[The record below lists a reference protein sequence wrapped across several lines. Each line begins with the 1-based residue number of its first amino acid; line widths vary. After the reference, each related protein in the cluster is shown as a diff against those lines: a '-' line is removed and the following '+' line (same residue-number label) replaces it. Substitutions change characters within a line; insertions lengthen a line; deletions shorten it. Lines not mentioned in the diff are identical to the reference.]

1 MSALAAVVP
10 EVTSDLVG
18 GLVRDDLRAWISYP
32 PALRR
37 PGDQRGRLAHP
48 LHRDRIATPA
58 TAEYLLRHAMTRPDL
73 FPRHLPEGRGKAHQH
88 VGVRVEAPPGAYS
101 SIPVWRDRQHWVT
114 ITVAIAT
121 AMHPETLSSY
131 GVAASTLQRWALAK
145 SGYAWSNGRRCVVR
159 PDVLASIMGVSERQ
173 AQRCNALARAL
184 GLEVVVMQGRM
195 LTQEERWRA
204 YDAGSR
210 QRGLATET
218 ALTIPP
224 DQRGL
229 VDHVTPPRG
238 GSVTT
243 ETKDLL
249 GFPHGLPAGIN
260 GAATRPRPQSRRR
273 KGSPAWRL
281 ALEVV
286 RAVPWL
292 AQESPHRLVG
302 VLARYVMCPTRWSG
316 AHIAAALTERDR
328 RLQQPS
334 MTATRITTRPAAV
347 LAAALRDVDPTLDHP
362 TLTNGPLIPV
372 LTSCGHPSCDGHG
385 WLHDLIEIN
394 GHSFA
399 RKCPR
404 CPDTI
409 RTNH

>member
-1 MSALAAVVP
+1 
-10 EVTSDLVG
+10 
-18 GLVRDDLRAWISYP
+18 
-32 PALRR
+32 
-37 PGDQRGRLAHP
+37 
-48 LHRDRIATPA
+48 
-58 TAEYLLRHAMTRPDL
+58 
-73 FPRHLPEGRGKAHQH
+73 
-88 VGVRVEAPPGAYS
+88 
-101 SIPVWRDRQHWVT
+101 
-114 ITVAIAT
+114 
-121 AMHPETLSSY
+121 MHPETLSSY
-131 GVAASTLQRWALAK
+131 GVAASTLQRCALAK

-281 ALEVV
+281 ALDVV

-302 VLARYVMCPTRWSG
+302 VLARYVDVPYPLVRCSHRRS
-316 AHIAAALTERDR
+316 AHR
-328 RLQQPS
+328 
-334 MTATRITTRPAAV
+334 TRPSTPA
-347 LAAALRDVDPTLDHP
+347 TLD
-362 TLTNGPLIPV
+362 
-372 LTSCGHPSCDGHG
+372 DR
-385 WLHDLIEIN
+385 
-394 GHSFA
+394 HSYHYPA
-399 RKCPR
+399 RCCPR
-404 CPDTI
+404 SRAP
-409 RTNH
+409 RRRPNP